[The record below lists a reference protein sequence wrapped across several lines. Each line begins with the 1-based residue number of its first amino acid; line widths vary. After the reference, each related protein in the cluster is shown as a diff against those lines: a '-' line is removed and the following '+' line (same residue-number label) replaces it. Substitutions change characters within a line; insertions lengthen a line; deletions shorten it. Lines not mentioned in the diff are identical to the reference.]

1 MRLPPLAPN
10 ASLRYDTVVRE
21 LDRLAGVGG
30 DLGEVLEIGC
40 GQGAVGARLSLRA
53 RYTGV
58 DLDETSL
65 AVARRRLADA
75 GAGGQ
80 VLCGWLTDVLPADA
94 TFDLVCAFEVLEH
107 IRDDGAAL
115 REWRERV
122 RPGGALM
129 VSVPA
134 HAARYD
140 AADRMAGHFR
150 RYDPAVLASALNASG
165 FSGVRVRCY
174 GMPLGF
180 VLEKGRNVIAGRR
193 GFAPTAVGIPSLAT
207 DSYGDGGGQPRTLDP
222 KLTAEL
228 ENNTRASGRLLQPG
242 PGLAPFVQAA
252 TWPFRRLQHAF
263 PEHGPGLVAV
273 ATRVD

>member
-1 MRLPPLAPN
+1 
-10 ASLRYDTVVRE
+10 
-21 LDRLAGVGG
+21 
-30 DLGEVLEIGC
+30 
-40 GQGAVGARLSLRA
+40 
-53 RYTGV
+53 V

-115 REWRERV
+115 REWRERI
-122 RPGGALM
+122 RPGGSLM

-134 HAARYD
+134 HATRYD
-140 AADRMAGHFR
+140 AWDRLAGHFR
-150 RYDPAVLASALNASG
+150 RYDPVVLANALTASG
-165 FSGVRVRCY
+165 FSDVQVRCY

-180 VLEKGRNVIAGRR
+180 MLEKGRNVIAVRR

-207 DSYGDGGGQPRTLDP
+207 DSYGNGAGAPESP
-222 KLTAEL
+222 NAALTTEL
-228 ENNTRASGRLLQPG
+228 EASTRASGRLLQPG
-242 PGLAPFVQAA
+242 PAVAVLAQAA
-252 TWPFRRLQHAF
+252 TWPFRQIQHAF
-263 PEHGPGLVAV
+263 PDHGTGLVAV
-273 ATRVD
+273 ATRAE